1 MEAFEYLLE
10 GDLGV
15 MRRSESEQGVA
26 QQGQISQGLG
36 FVGAGT
42 VLAPKVVA
50 PPVIAAFDPGPM
62 ATDEVMPLRGGAL
75 GGFLAR

>member
-10 GDLGV
+10 GNLGV

-26 QQGQISQGLG
+26 HKGQIGQGLG

-42 VLAPKVVA
+42 VLAPEVIA
-50 PPVIAAFDPGPM
+50 PPVIAAFYSGPM
-62 ATDEVMPLRGGAL
+62 SADEVMPLRGGAL
-75 GGFLAR
+75 GGLLAR